1 MDFIYFNKRIFI
13 TLIAFSTLLSC
24 LKDEHYNR
32 TELEDTNLVFNTFVL
47 EKKNNPYLNEDIVFN
62 IKNDTINAEL
72 KTYFF
77 NSIPT
82 FSTNAKT
89 IEIDGV
95 EQVSSNSSVDF
106 RKPITYKLK
115 SESGSFKVYTV
126 NISWND
132 ALAHIYID
140 TEGGLFISSKENYLN
155 TKLSINGQSKY
166 KSKIFELNQ
175 NARIKGRGN
184 SSWNWPKKPF
194 KIKTVALRVFY

>member
-95 EQVSSNSSVDF
+95 EQVS
-106 RKPITYKLK
+106 
-115 SESGSFKVYTV
+115 
-126 NISWND
+126 
-132 ALAHIYID
+132 
-140 TEGGLFISSKENYLN
+140 
-155 TKLSINGQSKY
+155 
-166 KSKIFELNQ
+166 
-175 NARIKGRGN
+175 
-184 SSWNWPKKPF
+184 
-194 KIKTVALRVFY
+194 